1 MLNIVEILFLVFGWI
16 YNLKGLIITSLII
29 SAFFML
35 ITLSEEGKKSRLSA
49 KIISHHSNLD
59 YLSRQPVL
67 LYQLLRC
74 ACKE

>member
-35 ITLSEEGKKSRLSA
+35 ITLSEQGKKIKAAGKDYKPLFKLGLLIQVTCFALS
-49 KIISHHSNLD
+49 IIKL
-59 YLSRQPVL
+59 
-67 LYQLLRC
+67 C
-74 ACKE
+74 M